1 MRCNWWQASSHYLG
15 PFLYLVL
22 WEPFTVWKLV
32 LSLAIGH
39 FQFYLWGLIFR
50 NCPWNWSSYEYL
62 TRSSGT
68 DLIIEFILIILR
80 APDISDSHYCTKKL
94 NHLQLWSASK
104 HSQHLSH
111 EIDFSFTNN
120 VGFLKYLEIWKGLPK
135 TSFLALLTKW
145 APQAGLHILRRRTR
159 SRKWC
164 RNFLYLSLYFSAP
177 LFA

>member
-1 MRCNWWQASSHYLG
+1 MNWVICTRSYRDEMQ
-15 PFLYLVL
+15 LVTSL
-22 WEPFTVWKLV
+22 QS
-32 LSLAIGH
+32 LSGAFPVPCSVGAFFYCMKTCIVTCHGH

-80 APDISDSHYCTKKL
+80 APDISDSHYSTKKL

-104 HSQHLSH
+104 HSQHLPH

-120 VGFLKYLEIWKGLPK
+120 VGFLKYLEIWKGLAQNK
-135 TSFLALLTKW
+135 LL
-145 APQAGLHILRRRTR
+145 G
-159 SRKWC
+159 SS
-164 RNFLYLSLYFSAP
+164 Y
-177 LFA
+177 